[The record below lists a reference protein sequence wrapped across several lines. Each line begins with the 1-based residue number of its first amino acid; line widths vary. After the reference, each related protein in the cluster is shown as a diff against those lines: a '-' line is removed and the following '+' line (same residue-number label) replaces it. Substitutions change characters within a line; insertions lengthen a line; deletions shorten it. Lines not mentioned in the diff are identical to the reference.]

1 MCTGLEIAAI
11 AGTALSAHSA
21 IEASNARSDA
31 KAERNK
37 LAAEAKQAQ
46 AEAAQGA
53 SAQIAM
59 RKRVYPRWVENGKM
73 SPQKAARETAT
84 MEAVLRTLLREK
96 EKGRLL

>member
-59 RKRVYPRWVENGKM
+59 RKRAM
-73 SPQKAARETAT
+73 AAQSLYGNQASGG
-84 MEAVLRTLLREK
+84 ASSGRTTL
-96 EKGRLL
+96 GV

>member
-11 AGTALSAHSA
+11 AGTALSARSA
-21 IEASNARSDA
+21 IEASNARRDA

-37 LAAEAKQAQ
+37 LAAEAKRAQ

-59 RKRVYPRWVENGKM
+59 RKRAM
-73 SPQKAARETAT
+73 AAQSLYGNQAT
-84 MEAVLRTLLREK
+84 GGASSGRTTL
-96 EKGRLL
+96 GV

>member
-37 LAAEAKQAQ
+37 LAAEAKRRVGVTINKQMVEQLRQDLTGTAPV
-46 AEAAQGA
+46 AE
-53 SAQIAM
+53 
-59 RKRVYPRWVENGKM
+59 
-73 SPQKAARETAT
+73 
-84 MEAVLRTLLREK
+84 
-96 EKGRLL
+96 